1 MRLRVLASALAL
13 LAALALAG
21 RFTGPAAAPPE
32 SRPSASPTTPASSL
46 PADPADGE
54 ETPASIRDPFR
65 YADDAA
71 PRTAPAAA
79 RLPSTRLPSP
89 PPSAEPTIR
98 LVGLVRRPDG
108 LRAAVAIAGEVVVLK
123 RGESAGGWT
132 LVTLDEEAARLRGPA
147 GQEESL
153 TFPE

>member
-1 MRLRVLASALAL
+1 MRLRVLASTLAL

-32 SRPSASPTTPASSL
+32 SRPSASPTTASS
-46 PADPADGE
+46 PAADPAGGD
-54 ETPASIRDPFR
+54 ETPGTIRDPFR
-65 YADDAA
+65 YADDPA
-71 PRTAPAAA
+71 PRTAPAPA
-79 RLPSTRLPSP
+79 RLPSTRPPSP
-89 PPSAEPTIR
+89 SVTAEPEVR

-132 LVTLDEEAARLRGPA
+132 LVTLDEEGARLRGPA
-147 GQEESL
+147 GEEESL
-153 TFPE
+153 HFPE

>member
-1 MRLRVLASALAL
+1 VRLRVLASTLAL

-32 SRPSASPTTPASSL
+32 SRPSASPTTPASS
-46 PADPADGE
+46 PAADPAGGDEMPG
-54 ETPASIRDPFR
+54 TIRDPFR
-65 YADDAA
+65 YADDPA
-71 PRTAPAAA
+71 PRTAPTPA
-79 RLPSTRLPSP
+79 RLPSTRPPSPSP
-89 PPSAEPTIR
+89 PAEPAVR

-108 LRAAVAIAGEVVVLK
+108 PRAAVAIAGEVVVLK

-132 LVTLDEEAARLRGPA
+132 LVTLDEEGARLRGPG